1 MKWSVEDI
9 KKAIDDVDK
18 LLRPYVIFVNPSR
31 VEEFE
36 AAVGDLVVIK
46 AGPVPIDTAYAFT
59 REEWEKIEK
68 GEYFGEDFGYY
79 PIQE

>member
-31 VEEFE
+31 VKEFE
-36 AAVGDLVVIK
+36 AAVGDIVVIK
-46 AGPVPIDTAYAFT
+46 PAPVSIDKAYAFS

-68 GEYFGEDFGYY
+68 GDM
-79 PIQE
+79 I

>member
-36 AAVGDLVVIK
+36 TAVGDLVVIK
-46 AGPVPIDTAYAFT
+46 SGPVPLDTAYAFT
-59 REEWEKIEK
+59 QEEWEKIEK
-68 GEYFGEDFGYY
+68 GENIREDFSYY
-79 PIQE
+79 PVQE